1 MCLRNKEK
9 LLFIILKGFSKE
21 PVIKQSLIDC
31 CFFSFLIKAFARF
44 NKLIQFHRPAFI
56 LYKTGESFKILKEI
70 FRQKLTVSN
79 VILAFLDHLK
89 PKTFSPNMVP
99 NIEHPYFKISGC
111 NPVEARTCEHCSTF
125 NHILLAPNTQTSLD
139 NTLHTKKTTK
149 KHLYIT
155 HR

>member
-1 MCLRNKEK
+1 MCLRNKEI

-44 NKLIQFHRPAFI
+44 KKLIRFHRPAFI
-56 LYKTGESFKILKEI
+56 LYKIGESFKILIEI

-89 PKTFSPNMVP
+89 PKNFRPNMVP
-99 NIEHPYFKISGC
+99 NIERPYFKISGC

-125 NHILLAPNTQTSLD
+125 KHILLAPNTQTSLD
-139 NTLHTKKTTK
+139 NTLHTNKK
-149 KHLYIT
+149 IT
-155 HR
+155 SIYYT